1 MNLKKALLALPIYI
15 IFLATALIIR
25 RDISES
31 HRSLLDKYNNPP
43 AINNLVFN
51 SIQAWKYN
59 LDTILNTRVLTYPD
73 TIRNTTLFDLTRQAS
88 LVFRFSGN
96 MCSPCVDFVID
107 RIKFC
112 IQDFEEN
119 ERVLFL
125 YSDANPALA
134 EDYFVK
140 QAYYLT
146 GSFHQELDDM
156 MVPYLCVLDSD
167 HRILSLYIPDM
178 AYPDLLDRYLEIIRD
193 KLEN

>member
-73 TIRNTTLFDLTRQAS
+73 TIKYN
-88 LVFRFSGN
+88 
-96 MCSPCVDFVID
+96 
-107 RIKFC
+107 
-112 IQDFEEN
+112 
-119 ERVLFL
+119 
-125 YSDANPALA
+125 
-134 EDYFVK
+134 
-140 QAYYLT
+140 
-146 GSFHQELDDM
+146 SF
-156 MVPYLCVLDSD
+156 
-167 HRILSLYIPDM
+167 
-178 AYPDLLDRYLEIIRD
+178 
-193 KLEN
+193 